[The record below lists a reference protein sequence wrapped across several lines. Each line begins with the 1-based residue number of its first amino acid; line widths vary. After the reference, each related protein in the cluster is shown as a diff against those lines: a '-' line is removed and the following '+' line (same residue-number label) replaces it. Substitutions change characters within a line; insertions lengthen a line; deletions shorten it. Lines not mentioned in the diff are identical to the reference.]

1 MTKILLQTFLNTKV
15 SKDNIYNEFSLQ
27 HELGIFLRENLK
39 NQKVEFERNI
49 SFFDFAKDDFVKKEI
64 DISIYD
70 RNKNLCAIELKFP
83 RNGKYPE
90 EMFSFCKDIKFLE
103 QLKSKFEKC
112 YFLLIVDDKKFYSSE
127 SKLLKNGIYRYFRT
141 YNLSNIP
148 TLTGHIEKPTKNS
161 SSKEFDLNGNYKI
174 VWENIPNLEDWKYCL
189 LKIK

>member
-1 MTKILLQTFLNTKV
+1 MKNLLQTFLNTKV

-64 DISIYD
+64 DICVYD
-70 RNKNLCAIELKFP
+70 KNKNICTIELKFP
-83 RNGKYPE
+83 RNGQYPE
-90 EMFSFCKDIKFLE
+90 QMFSFCKDIKFLE

-112 YFLLIVDDKKFYSSE
+112 YFLLIVDDKNFYSSQDDL
-127 SKLLKNGIYRYFRT
+127 SKDGIYKYFRT
-141 YNLSNIP
+141 QNLSNIP

-161 SSKEFDLNGNYKI
+161 SSKEFTLTGNYKI
-174 VWENIPNLEDWKYCL
+174 VWENIPNVQDWKYCL
-189 LKIK
+189 LEI